1 MVKTLTKINL
11 VHVYYIPK
19 TLEPGILY
27 VSVEFGAAVHLCAC
41 GCGSK
46 VSTPLDVTEW
56 ELSET
61 PKGPT
66 LRPSIGN
73 WQLLCKSHYW
83 IIEGSIVWAAS
94 WSEAKIAEN
103 RILTEQ
109 RRVAHYDYLNKE
121 TPGSLIKLWNWFKD
135 LFQ

>member
-1 MVKTLTKINL
+1 MKTLTKIDL
-11 VHVYYIPK
+11 IHVYYIPK

-46 VSTPLDVTEW
+46 VSTPLDVDEW

-73 WQLLCKSHYW
+73 WQLPCKSHYW
-83 IIEGSIVWAAS
+83 ITEGSIVWAAS
-94 WSEAKIAEN
+94 WSEARIAAN
-103 RILTEQ
+103 RLLTEQ
-109 RRVAHYDYLNKE
+109 RRQAHYDSLNKE
-121 TPGSLIKLWNWFKD
+121 TPGILTRLWYWFKN
-135 LFQ
+135 LFK